1 MAASETQIANLALQL
16 LGAPSIINLT
26 YDTLSAREMNL
37 AYASVRDA
45 ELNRRRW
52 RFSIQ
57 RASLPALASTPT
69 GNDYARQFQLPGDF
83 IRLIEGEDISTTVDL
98 SDYRGRVGAQ
108 YSIEGRRI
116 LSNLAAPLK
125 IRYIARVTDTTLYTP
140 SFDMAFAAKLAF
152 QTCEKITQSTTKQE
166 SCRLSYK
173 EAIRD
178 AAIAQ
183 ALELPS
189 EASGDDTWVMARA
202 Q

>member
-1 MAASETQIANLALQL
+1 MAASETHIANLGLQI

-26 YDTLSAREMNL
+26 DDTLSAREMNL

-52 RFSIQ
+52 RFSIV
-57 RASLPALASTPT
+57 RASLAALAAAPS
-69 GNDYARQFQLPGDF
+69 GDDFERQFQLPGDF
-83 IRLIEGEDISTTVDL
+83 IRLIEGGDLSSVVDL
-98 SDYRGRVGAQ
+98 SDYRGRIGAQ

-116 LSNLAAPLK
+116 LSNLSAPLA
-125 IRYIARVTDTTLYTP
+125 IRYISRITDTTLFTP
-140 SFDMAFAAKLAF
+140 SFDMALAAKLAF

-166 SCRLSYK
+166 TCRATYK

-189 EASGDDTWVMARA
+189 EAIGDDTWIMARA